1 MENADVL
8 KGSCVIYILKF
19 KCFVDFVVQKNV
31 EYYYKSVEWVV
42 KVSGLSN
49 LRTADH
55 KFEPA
60 VGFYSNLLN
69 QIFENHNIYS
79 KLHIFFTYLT

>member
-1 MENADVL
+1 MENADAL
-8 KGSCVIYILKF
+8 KGNCVIYILKF

-31 EYYYKSVEWVV
+31 EYYHKSVEWVV

-55 KFEPA
+55 ELEPA
-60 VGFYSNLLN
+60 FWVLSKFTESN
-69 QIFENHNIYS
+69 FWKS
-79 KLHIFFTYLT
+79 